1 MYHRFLNNSDY
12 KGLITE
18 KHLDQLIRGDE
29 DSISEAEKDAEAAIL
44 EHLSENYEV
53 EKALSA
59 GKSVKEHNK
68 QITYPAGTYFY
79 KDGKIWKTLR
89 TINGY
94 KSPAIKLY
102 WEECTDLIEGEIP
115 AYSQLRSYSPGDIV
129 AFANIEYKCLE
140 YNGVDFGDIRI
151 PGLIGWEEV
160 AIYSWEANLEYN
172 EWDAVSREGKFYAL
186 LNRDDIDLTVNPFLS
201 DNWGLIGEYDPE
213 YNKYEFSDREYVVS
227 GGKVFVPTMEVN
239 YDEIKEGYNVKQGD
253 PRNTNLKKH
262 MARIAVYE
270 LYKLITPNN
279 VSQVRITDYE
289 ESMKWL
295 RDASKLRINPQISRR
310 LDEDNKPVTD
320 WQVATFQRDYDPYKN
335 PWQV

>member
-18 KHLDQLIRGDE
+18 KQLDQLIRGDE
-29 DSISEAEKDAEAAIL
+29 DCIEEAEAAAEVTIL

-53 EKALSA
+53 EKALSF
-59 GKSVKEHNK
+59 GKCIREHNK

-79 KDGKIWKTLR
+79 NDGKIWKTLR

-94 KSPAIKLY
+94 KAPSNKLY
-102 WEECTDLIEGEIP
+102 WEECLDIVEGEIP
-115 AYSQLRSYSPGDIV
+115 TYSQLKSYSPGDIV

-140 YNGVDFGDIRI
+140 YNGVDFGDIQV

-160 AIYSWEANLEYN
+160 EIYSWQANLEYN
-172 EWDAVSREGKFYAL
+172 EWDAVKWDGEFYAL
-186 LNRDDIDLTVNPFLS
+186 LNKDDIDLTVNPHLS

-213 YNKYEFSDREYVVS
+213 YNKYEFSDREYVVFE
-227 GGKVFVPTMEVN
+227 GKVFIPTMEVN
-239 YDEIKEGYNVKQGD
+239 FDEVKEGYNVKPED
-253 PRNTNLKKH
+253 PRNSNLKKH
-262 MARIAVYE
+262 IARIAVYD
-270 LYKLITPNN
+270 LHKLITPNN

-289 ESMKWL
+289 ESMKWV
-295 RDASKLRINPQISRR
+295 RDASKLRINPQIARK
-310 LDEDNKPVTD
+310 LDEDNKPITD